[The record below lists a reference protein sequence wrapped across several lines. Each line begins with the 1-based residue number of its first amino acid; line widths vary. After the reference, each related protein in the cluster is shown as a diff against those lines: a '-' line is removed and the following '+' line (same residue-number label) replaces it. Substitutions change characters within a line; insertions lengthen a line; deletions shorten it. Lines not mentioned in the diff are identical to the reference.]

1 MAYPYL
7 LIDGG
12 GGTTIDIESIFVVP
26 ISTTSAEIRVS
37 KSGMTEEPT
46 KYRVQYV
53 KMQEDG
59 VTTDGST
66 STLDFPVSNPEE
78 QPILTISGLT
88 AGKIYRFSVS
98 AYKGALS
105 GAVIIDTIRMSEAKF
120 NGKVVGGNLEPG
132 KISSSKGFLKITG
145 PNIKSQFAV
154 ATKSF
159 GAITLPSSSSI
170 PLTGYWYVDEY
181 INSYQTKYYSFGTSL
196 FFDSTINN
204 PKQGAG
210 LGFFTNS
217 EGTKGYFIVIE
228 STALSASQDR
238 KSIRIIKTDGTKVFK
253 LKDSQRSTT
262 STFEGVYGGA
272 QYNIDIKVKVSQKR
286 VDIVAYVN
294 GFKVTAVDETGYNSS
309 QQRAN
314 YIIDPTKNVSLLCS
328 MGTTAFDYVY
338 ATDIDDKQYNDSNY
352 QLNIYKGQFSNDLLN
367 ASFGELVYAGEYGS
381 DVYQQG
387 DKSVEEFGTTV
398 REILKANIKF
408 PSRPSF
414 PIKWGTGSNQLV
426 SILSS
431 KVSNFGG
438 EAYVLNNSSTT
449 VPLSDNT
456 LASFYIIGNTLSPSG
471 QLEYSTD
478 ESNTYTTKEPVIF
491 ESKWLQNL
499 ADVKSLAEWI
509 KTNVVNK
516 GKVVNMS
523 VFGNP
528 LISVGDII
536 KIYYTYQGFSGEE
549 KFIVTNINHS
559 YQEGLETNITCR
571 LIVN

>member
-1 MAYPYL
+1 MYPPE
-7 LIDGG
+7 IDGG
-12 GGTTIDIESIFVVP
+12 GVATTLDFDSMYVVP
-26 ISTTSAEIRVS
+26 ISTTTAEIRIS
-37 KSGMTEEPT
+37 KAGMTEEPT
-46 KYRVQYV
+46 SYRVVYTRRNDNYTI
-53 KMQEDG
+53 DG
-59 VTTDGST
+59 ASQTLNFTVTNTT
-66 STLDFPVSNPEE
+66 E
-78 QPILTISGLT
+78 QPIFEINGLT
-88 AGKIYRFSVS
+88 AGRLYTFSVT
-98 AYKGALS
+98 AFKGTNS
-105 GAVIIDTIRMSEAKF
+105 GHTISDTIRMNETKF
-120 NGKVVGGNLEPG
+120 NGKVIGGGLSSD
-132 KISSSKGFLKITG
+132 KISSSKGFLTISGPKIK
-145 PNIKSQFAV
+145 NQFAI

-159 GAITLPSSSSI
+159 NAITLPSSSSI
-170 PLTGYWYVDEY
+170 PLTGYWYIDEY
-181 INSYQTKYYSFGTSL
+181 INSYSTKYYSFGTSL
-196 FFDSTINN
+196 FLDSTINN
-204 PKQGAG
+204 PNQGAG
-210 LGFFTNS
+210 IGFFTNT
-217 EGTKGYFIVIE
+217 EGSKGYFIIIE

-262 STFEGVYGGA
+262 STFEGVYGGT

-286 VDIVAYVN
+286 VDIQAYIN
-294 GFKVTAVDETGYNSS
+294 GFKVTAYDETGYDTT
-309 QQRAN
+309 QERAN
-314 YIIDPTKNVSLLCS
+314 YIIDPTKNVSLMCS

-338 ATDIDDKQYNDSNY
+338 GITIDDKQYANSGY
-352 QLNIYKGQFSNDLLN
+352 QPNIYQGQFSNDLLN
-367 ASFGELVYAGEYGS
+367 AAFGDLVYSGDYGS

-398 REILKANIKF
+398 REITKASVKF

-414 PIKWGTGSNQLV
+414 PVKWGTGNNRLV
-426 SILSS
+426 KLLSS

-449 VPLSDNT
+449 VPLSDNN
-456 LASFYIIGNTLSPSG
+456 LASFYVIGNTLSPSG

-499 ADVKSLAEWI
+499 QDVKSLANWI
-509 KTNVVNK
+509 KTNIVNK
-516 GKVVNMS
+516 GKVVTMS

-528 LISVGDII
+528 LISVGDIV
-536 KIYYTYQGFSGEE
+536 KIYYDYQGFDGTE